1 MNDHTKRFGESAKAL
16 ARNPIEIIGN
26 FIVIAYWCVSLVMVF
41 AGSLTSA
48 NRLPRIF
55 FFVIMKSTVLFQHG
69 FQDMFT

>member
-1 MNDHTKRFGESAKAL
+1 MNDHTKSFGESAKAL
-16 ARNPIEIIGN
+16 ARNPFEIIAT
-26 FIVIAYWCVSLVMVF
+26 FIVLVYGFASLVMAF

-55 FFVIMKSTVLFQHG
+55 FLVMVKAPVLSQHG